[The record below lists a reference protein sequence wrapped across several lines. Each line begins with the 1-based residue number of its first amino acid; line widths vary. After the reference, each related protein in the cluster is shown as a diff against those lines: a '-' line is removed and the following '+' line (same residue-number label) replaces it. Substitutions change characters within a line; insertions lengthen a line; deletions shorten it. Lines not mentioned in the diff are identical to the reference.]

1 MPYWLYLLLTVPTIS
16 AFIGWLTNWQAVK
29 MIFWPAERVG
39 VGPIGWQG
47 IVFHHSDKF
56 ATNLGRIAKDDL
68 LSSQDLVARAD
79 LDQLDPLVAPV
90 VEAEVPTIVAEV
102 ADAVMAGAWD
112 KVPPPMQ
119 AMVVAQVKERSR
131 VIAREVIADV
141 QTTAVELL
149 DLQELV
155 RHQLTGANVRRL
167 ARLTQQ
173 IGKSEFRFI
182 EWSGAVFGAIIGLGQ
197 IAIWEAFQHWWVMPI
212 FGVIVGLITNWLAI
226 QMIFRPL
233 EPRRYLGVFRYQ
245 GVFPKRQ
252 PQIAADYGEST
263 AAEVITPRTVIDF
276 LTTGARG
283 ERLRAV
289 ITASIERHLDAEWAR
304 VKGLVPVPV
313 GDDVRAQVKAQTV
326 ARVFALA
333 PLVRPQVEAYL
344 GHALDIRK
352 TVEDKLA
359 SLPKPEFE
367 RMLRGVFQ
375 EDELTL
381 IVVGGVLGGG
391 VGVLQA
397 MAVLAF

>member
-197 IAIWEAFQHWWVMPI
+197 IAIWEAFQHWWV
-212 FGVIVGLITNWLAI
+212 T
-226 QMIFRPL
+226 R
-233 EPRRYLGVFRYQ
+233 
-245 GVFPKRQ
+245 
-252 PQIAADYGEST
+252 
-263 AAEVITPRTVIDF
+263 
-276 LTTGARG
+276 
-283 ERLRAV
+283 
-289 ITASIERHLDAEWAR
+289 
-304 VKGLVPVPV
+304 
-313 GDDVRAQVKAQTV
+313 
-326 ARVFALA
+326 
-333 PLVRPQVEAYL
+333 
-344 GHALDIRK
+344 
-352 TVEDKLA
+352 
-359 SLPKPEFE
+359 
-367 RMLRGVFQ
+367 
-375 EDELTL
+375 
-381 IVVGGVLGGG
+381 
-391 VGVLQA
+391 
-397 MAVLAF
+397 